1 MSRILILAL
10 TFSLGHSSVA
20 LAAGALLASATRI
33 TRQAAEAPL
42 PPLGNAAAAK
52 RTRADSGLPLAQ
64 APPSLASSGMKKRTK
79 LLIGLMV
86 AAAFV
91 GGVYAIDQGVEDNTP
106 SSSGLR

>member
-42 PPLGNAAAAK
+42 PPLGNAAVAK

-64 APPSLASSGMKKRTK
+64 AQSGLASSGMKKRTK
-79 LLIGLMV
+79 VLIGLAV
-86 AAAFV
+86 AVAFS
-91 GGVYAIDQGVEDNTP
+91 GGLYMIDHGVEDSTP
-106 SSSGLR
+106 SSLGKR